1 MNILFFLTP
10 KSEVEF
16 TYSDSTL
23 DEVIELLENS
33 TYSAIPM
40 INRKGEYKGT
50 ISEGDILWT
59 LKNEMKYQV
68 EELTNVKVSKVTR
81 RQNLEPVR
89 ANAEVQDMFYRAVNQ
104 NFVPVIDDDDV
115 FIGIVKR
122 KDILQYYMDII
133 DKEGIMKE
141 K

>member
-16 TYSDSTL
+16 ARRDSTIG
-23 DEVIELLENS
+23 EVIDILERS
-33 TYSAIPM
+33 TYTAIPI

-59 LKNEMKYQV
+59 LKNEADYNAKMLM
-68 EELTNVKVSKVTR
+68 ELKVSKIER
-81 RQNLEPVR
+81 RQNHEPVKV
-89 ANAEVQDMFYRAVNQ
+89 NAKVQDMVNRAMNQ

-122 KDILQYYMDII
+122 KDILQYYF
-133 DKEGIMKE
+133 ELNE
-141 K
+141 KK

>member
-16 TYSDSTL
+16 ARSDSTIG
-23 DEVIELLENS
+23 EVIDILERS
-33 TYSAIPM
+33 TYTAIPI

-59 LKNEMKYQV
+59 LKNEADYNAKMLM
-68 EELTNVKVSKVTR
+68 ELKVSKIER
-81 RQNLEPVR
+81 RQNHEPVKV
-89 ANAEVQDMFYRAVNQ
+89 NAKVQDMVNRAMNQ

-122 KDILQYYMDII
+122 KDILQYYF
-133 DKEGIMKE
+133 ELNE
-141 K
+141 KK

>member
-122 KDILQYYMDII
+122 KDILQYYFQQENGN
-133 DKEGIMKE
+133 K
-141 K
+141 

>member
-16 TYSDSTL
+16 ARSDSTIG
-23 DEVIELLENS
+23 EVIDILERS
-33 TYSAIPM
+33 TYTAIPI

-59 LKNEMKYQV
+59 LKNEADYNAKMLM
-68 EELTNVKVSKVTR
+68 ELKVSKIER
-81 RQNLEPVR
+81 RQNHEPVKV
-89 ANAEVQDMFYRAVNQ
+89 NAKVQDMVNRAMNQ

-122 KDILQYYMDII
+122 KDILQYYFEQ
-133 DKEGIMKE
+133 EGKRKE

>member
-16 TYSDSTL
+16 ARSDSTIG
-23 DEVIELLENS
+23 EVIDILERS
-33 TYSAIPM
+33 TYTAIPM

-59 LKNEMKYQV
+59 LKNEADYNAKMLM
-68 EELTNVKVSKVTR
+68 ELKVSKIER
-81 RQNLEPVR
+81 RQNHEPVKV
-89 ANAEVQDMFYRAVNQ
+89 NAKVQDMVNRAMNQ

-122 KDILQYYMDII
+122 KDILQYYF
-133 DKEGIMKE
+133 ELNE
-141 K
+141 KK

>member
-10 KSEVEF
+10 KSEIEF
-16 TYSDSTL
+16 VYSNNTL
-23 DEVIELLENS
+23 GEVIDILERS
-33 TYSAIPM
+33 TYTAIPI

-59 LKNEMKYQV
+59 LKNETGYNAGTLMDMKVSRLERSQKYDP
-68 EELTNVKVSKVTR
+68 VKV
-81 RQNLEPVR
+81 
-89 ANAEVQDMFYRAVNQ
+89 NAEVQDMFNRAMNQ

-115 FIGIVKR
+115 FIGIVTR
-122 KDILQYYMDII
+122 KDILQYYFEQ
-133 DKEGIMKE
+133 EGKVDPL

>member
-16 TYSDSTL
+16 ARSDSTIG
-23 DEVIELLENS
+23 EVIDILERS
-33 TYSAIPM
+33 TYTAIPM

-59 LKNEMKYQV
+59 LKNEADYNAKMLM
-68 EELTNVKVSKVTR
+68 ELKVSKIER
-81 RQNLEPVR
+81 RQNHEPVKV
-89 ANAEVQDMFYRAVNQ
+89 NAKVQDMVNRAMNQ

-122 KDILQYYMDII
+122 KDILQYYFEQ
-133 DKEGIMKE
+133 EGKRKE

>member
-16 TYSDSTL
+16 VYNDDTL
-23 DEVIELLENS
+23 AQVIDILEKS
-33 TYSAIPM
+33 TYSALPI
-40 INRKGEYKGT
+40 INHKGEYKGT

-59 LKNEMKYQV
+59 LKNGTENSI
-68 EELTNVKVSKVTR
+68 EEWYETKLSKLNHKQNNKPVK
-81 RQNLEPVR
+81 
-89 ANAEVQDMFYRAVNQ
+89 ANAQVKDLIYRAVNQ

-122 KDILQYYMDII
+122 RDVLQYYFDQAQKTK
-133 DKEGIMKE
+133 D
-141 K
+141 

>member
-16 TYSDSTL
+16 ISSDNTL
-23 DEVIELLENS
+23 EEVINILEHS

-59 LKNEMKYQV
+59 LKNDVNYDAKALMGM
-68 EELTNVKVSKVTR
+68 KVSKIPR
-81 RQNLEPVR
+81 KQKLEPVH
-89 ANAEVQDMFYRAVNQ
+89 ADAEVQDMFNRAMNQ

-122 KDILQYYMDII
+122 KDILQYYF
-133 DKEGIMKE
+133 E
-141 K
+141 KNM